1 MLRGVGFGWSGVE
14 DEGGYEWRA
23 EVPAFQRGVAW
34 RERERRGGGGGGR
47 RGRGAKERK
56 KRAIERESGGQS
68 AVFSPSSELV
78 EGQGKA
84 GWSDDYHDDD
94 YDHGCFSSLS
104 LSLSP
109 SLCPSLRD
117 RSTTD
122 TRFDVT
128 RWLATGTWRT
138 VAVERAACPVHLF
151 FQAET

>member
-34 RERERRGGGGGGR
+34 REREERGRRRWKEGTRREGKEKEGDRARKRRTISGIQSKLGTGGR
-47 RGRGAKERK
+47 PGKGGLER
-56 KRAIERESGGQS
+56 RLPRRRLRPRLLLQ
-68 AVFSPSSELV
+68 P
-78 EGQGKA
+78 
-84 GWSDDYHDDD
+84 
-94 YDHGCFSSLS
+94 